1 MPKEFV
7 LGGVLMR
14 RV

>member
-7 LGGVLMR
+7 LINE
-14 RV
+14 